1 MKEQTLI
8 EMRNKIET
16 LGSVVQTLAIEINH
30 LKTLSFGTSKIVEN
44 MLGYEDAMEKL
55 KEQAKE
61 END

>member
-16 LGSVVQTLAIEINH
+16 LGSVVQTLVMEINH
-30 LKTLSFGTSKIVEN
+30 LKTLSFGTSKLLEAMPN
-44 MLGYEDAMEKL
+44 YEEAIEKL
-55 KEQAKE
+55 KEQAKD